1 LEAIPF
7 FVLGTVCPSIQRF
20 EKIMPARQRR
30 SFRRASQ
37 IGILLTWSVSVN
49 ARVAAQDTQGDL
61 GSLTLEQLMNVQVEG
76 AAMHPQALEDAP
88 ASVTLITAGDIH
100 QYGYR
105 TLAEALAGAR
115 GFSTNYNHTYTTV
128 GVRGFDLPGDYASR
142 FLVLV
147 NGHNMADNVLNYMLL
162 FGRDF
167 PIDMDLIKRS
177 RSFAVPRPP
186 CTAATVSLPRSTSSR
201 SRPRRSVR

>member
-1 LEAIPF
+1 
-7 FVLGTVCPSIQRF
+7 
-20 EKIMPARQRR
+20 MPARQRR

-37 IGILLTWSVSVN
+37 IGILLTWSVPVT
-49 ARVAAQDTQGDL
+49 ARVAAQDAQGDL

-105 TLAEALAGAR
+105 TLAEASAGAR

-128 GVRGFDLPGDYASR
+128 GVRGFDLPGDSASR

-162 FGRDF
+162 FG
-167 PIDMDLIKRS
+167 
-177 RSFAVPRPP
+177 
-186 CTAATVSLPRSTSSR
+186 
-201 SRPRRSVR
+201 